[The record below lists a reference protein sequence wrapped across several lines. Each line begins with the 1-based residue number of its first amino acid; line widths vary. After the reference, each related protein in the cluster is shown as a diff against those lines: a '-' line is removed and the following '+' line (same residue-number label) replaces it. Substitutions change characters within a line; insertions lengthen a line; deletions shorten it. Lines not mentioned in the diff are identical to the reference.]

1 MLIFWSPMN
10 HLTYFIWKLLVL
22 ITIMS
27 TVLPLKNVFK
37 CLSAPRSPTLAGDDA
52 IL

>member
-1 MLIFWSPMN
+1 MLILWSPMN
-10 HLTYFIWKLLVL
+10 HLTYFTWKLLVL

-37 CLSAPRSPTLAGDDA
+37 CLSAPRSSMLAGDSA